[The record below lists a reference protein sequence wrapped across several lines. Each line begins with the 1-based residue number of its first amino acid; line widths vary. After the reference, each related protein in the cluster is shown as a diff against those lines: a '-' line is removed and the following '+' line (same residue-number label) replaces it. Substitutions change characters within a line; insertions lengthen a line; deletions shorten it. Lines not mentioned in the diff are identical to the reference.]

1 MEETAVEGANF
12 SSMASSSISY
22 VEEAFEE
29 LTVVYPPP
37 SLEEV
42 PLYIPPNAISES
54 APASEA
60 PGDHLCI
67 VCWVE
72 PRTHLIFPCGH
83 KCLCEACSATIGEQC
98 PMCRGPKVGV
108 CRVFV

>member
-1 MEETAVEGANF
+1 MEEPAVGGASI
-12 SSMASSSISY
+12 SSMASSSTAL

-29 LTVVYPPP
+29 LAVVYPPP

-42 PLYIPPNAISES
+42 PPNTISES
-54 APASEA
+54 APVSEA
-60 PGDHLCI
+60 SGDHLCI
-67 VCWVE
+67 VCWVG

-98 PMCRGPKVGV
+98 PMCRGPNVGV
-108 CRVFV
+108 CRVFA